1 MASSHAGS
9 ALVVEADPAGGDI
22 AARAGLA
29 LDPGLVSLAA
39 AARNGM
45 RPEVLA
51 ANFQR
56 FGDGVDLLAGP
67 ASPRQATTAIRAL
80 AQPLAE
86 LFARLDYDLIVI
98 DLGRIDDPTLVL
110 PLLGVA
116 DRVVLLLRGT
126 AEDVVAARSRIDELQ
141 RHAMLGEHRRDWI
154 RSVPHWTRLLRRSER
169 GAADLA
175 ALGSTSGPGVGFRTR
190 PRSVAET
197 KRTHAFRTGARHGT
211 HRLAGRLVMS
221 PSWLTSA
228 SSRPAGARGRRPGCP
243 LARRRFRD
251 WCAASQ

>member
-1 MASSHAGS
+1 MTAVLAFAGVKHSPGVTTLALAVASAGPGT

-29 LDPGLVSLAA
+29 LDPGIVSLAA

-110 PLLGVA
+110 PLLDVA
-116 DRVVLLLRGT
+116 DRLVLLLRAT

-141 RHAMLGEHRRDWI
+141 RHACPVSVAVIGSGPFPVYEIVAALGIGAATSLPWDPRAARALASGLGPDRW
-154 RSVPHWTRLLRRSER
+154 LRRSALLRSAQE
-169 GAADLA
+169 LA
-175 ALGSTSGPGVGFRTR
+175 AATVA
-190 PRSVAET
+190 PRVVLS
-197 KRTHAFRTGARHGT
+197 
-211 HRLAGRLVMS
+211 
-221 PSWLTSA
+221 
-228 SSRPAGARGRRPGCP
+228 
-243 LARRRFRD
+243 
-251 WCAASQ
+251 